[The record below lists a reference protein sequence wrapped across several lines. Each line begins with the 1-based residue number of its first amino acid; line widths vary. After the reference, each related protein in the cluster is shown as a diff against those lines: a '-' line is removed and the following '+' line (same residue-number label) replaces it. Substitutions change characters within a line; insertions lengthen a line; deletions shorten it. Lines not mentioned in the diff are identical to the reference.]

1 MGRLP
6 RWSWA
11 ADSVTIWTVSNNIN
25 GLSCTLSG
33 RSSSAVAG
41 MGPLRASWRQVAQS
55 GAGSCDQPVSACL
68 GTPGVP
74 QAFQVVSTT
83 RVGVGQALVMGS
95 LGRLS
100 PPPRRWETHT
110 HIDTTSR
117 ATVSGSPSRIF
128 RACAGFDVTQ
138 SRYEKYFD

>member
-11 ADSVTIWTVSNNIN
+11 ADSVTTWTVSNNIN

-68 GTPGVP
+68 GTLAYPRRSRSCPRHG
-74 QAFQVVSTT
+74 
-83 RVGVGQALVMGS
+83 VGVGQALVMGS

-117 ATVSGSPSRIF
+117 ANVSGSPSRIF